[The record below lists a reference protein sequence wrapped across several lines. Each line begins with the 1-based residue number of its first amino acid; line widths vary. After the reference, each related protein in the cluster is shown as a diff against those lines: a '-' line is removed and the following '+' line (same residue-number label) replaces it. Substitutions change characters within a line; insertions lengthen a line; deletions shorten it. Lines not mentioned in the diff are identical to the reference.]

1 MIPVYTYLYL
11 VFVATKT
18 GKVKWCLK
26 VSSFVLEYLKD
37 LCIVKEKGWRW

>member
-1 MIPVYTYLYL
+1 MVVASVVVGLDDTGVYLSIL

-26 VSSFVLEYLKD
+26 VLSFVLEF
-37 LCIVKEKGWRW
+37 